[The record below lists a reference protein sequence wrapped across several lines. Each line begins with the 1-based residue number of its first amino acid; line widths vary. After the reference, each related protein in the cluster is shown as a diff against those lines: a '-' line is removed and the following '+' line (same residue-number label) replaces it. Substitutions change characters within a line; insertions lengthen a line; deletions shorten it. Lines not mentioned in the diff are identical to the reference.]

1 MTHARRPAKV
11 KKYVVADMCPQTCR
25 GKTLF
30 VFNIRSQA
38 CKGKKICRCGHAPA
52 DTCRGKRFSS
62 PTYVHRSAR
71 VKKIR
76 RRGRMPMGLYRLK
89 SVSTVFFQRADFCAD
104 KAAVNLFFG
113 LNFNAVRA
121 SISRPV
127 LCSALSC
134 CRKANNAEKVSCFC
148 SLGMSSFSA
157 KKNIFLRAAVLV
169 CGSTEISARADSA
182 VVSFLHFNPGSWRHR
197 RLQPRHTRKGG
208 LTKWTK
214 NFNRCLRRGR
224 LAAAR

>member
-1 MTHARRPAKV
+1 MTHARRPAEANAFRPRRAFTGLQRQKN
-11 KKYVVADMCPQTCR
+11 MPLRTCAR
-25 GKTLF
+25 RHLQRQTLF
-30 VFNIRSQA
+30 VPDVRSQV
-38 CKGKKICRCGHAPA
+38 CKG
-52 DTCRGKRFSS
+52 
-62 PTYVHRSAR
+62 
-71 VKKIR
+71 KKIR

-148 SLGMSSFSA
+148 SLGMSSFSS
-157 KKNIFLRAAVLV
+157 KKYF
-169 CGSTEISARADSA
+169 SARGSADLRQYRNFGA
-182 VVSFLHFNPGSWRHR
+182 
-197 RLQPRHTRKGG
+197 GG
-208 LTKWTK
+208 
-214 NFNRCLRRGR
+214 
-224 LAAAR
+224 